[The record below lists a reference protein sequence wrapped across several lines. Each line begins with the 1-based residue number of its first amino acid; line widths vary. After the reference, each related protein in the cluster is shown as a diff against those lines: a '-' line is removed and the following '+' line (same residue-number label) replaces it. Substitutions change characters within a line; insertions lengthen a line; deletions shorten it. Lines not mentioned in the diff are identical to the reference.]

1 MDDTK
6 GTGERLI
13 QVENAAL
20 SLADVV
26 EDLVRDMETIVMN
39 LPDTS
44 KRTHE
49 LAQAERARKLARV
62 VRAAVVEARR
72 QTPGNLSS

>member
-1 MDDTK
+1 
-6 GTGERLI
+6 
-13 QVENAAL
+13 
-20 SLADVV
+20 
-26 EDLVRDMETIVMN
+26 MN

-72 QTPGNLSS
+72 QAPGSLPS

>member
-1 MDDTK
+1 
-6 GTGERLI
+6 
-13 QVENAAL
+13 
-20 SLADVV
+20 
-26 EDLVRDMETIVMN
+26 METIVMN

-72 QTPGNLSS
+72 QTPGSLSS